1 MADPITDYPSLLAAV
16 EEYLARPDLRE
27 FFPLFIQQAE
37 GRLNARLKVVD
48 MHRLIGPVDLAAGK
62 IDLPTDFIDW
72 VSVEWTPPPRTPQ
85 RPLMLRYVEA
95 DSPEIRAKHRPN
107 GPPQVYTVL
116 AGKVRVVPAA
126 AGTLELV
133 YFARIPALTAAKPT
147 NWLIAKAPDVYLYGV
162 LLEAML
168 FQKDNPGAAQWLG
181 LLNDRLGGIFGQGDT
196 QKMAIRPARA
206 AAQAA
211 EVTAQAV
218 A

>member
-16 EEYLARPDLRE
+16 LEYTARPDLQE
-27 FFPLFIQQAE
+27 FVPIFVQQAE
-37 GRLNARLKVVD
+37 GRLNARLKVAD

-62 IDLPTDFIDW
+62 IDLPSDFIDW

-107 GPPQVYTVL
+107 GPPQIYTVL

-126 AGTLELV
+126 VGTVDLV
-133 YFARIPALTAAKPT
+133 YFARIPALTAATPK
-147 NWLIAKAPDVYLYGV
+147 NWLIAKAPDVYLYAV

-168 FQKDNPGAAQWLG
+168 FQKDDARAAQWIG

-196 QKMAIRPARA
+196 QKVASRPARRTVEVAEA
-206 AAQAA
+206 AAQA
-211 EVTAQAV
+211 V

>member
-1 MADPITDYPSLLAAV
+1 MADPIKDYPTLLAAV
-16 EEYLARPDLRE
+16 LEYLARPDLQE
-27 FFPLFIQQAE
+27 FVPIFVQQAE

-48 MHRLIGPVDLAAGK
+48 MHRLIAADLAAGK
-62 IDLPTDFIDW
+62 IDVPADFIDW
-72 VSVEWTPPPRTPQ
+72 VSVEWTPPPKTPQ

-107 GPPQVYTVL
+107 GPPQIYTVL

-126 AGTLELV
+126 VGTVDLV
-133 YFARIPALTAAKPT
+133 YFARIPALTTAQPV
-147 NWLIAKAPDVYLYGV
+147 NWLITKAPDVYLYGV

-168 FQKDNPGAAQWLG
+168 FQKDEASAAQWLG

-196 QKMAIRPARA
+196 QKTASRPAKA
-206 AAQAA
+206 SVEAA
-211 EVTAQAV
+211 EVTAKAV